1 MHSNDNEF
9 AFIVSVT
16 PSTTVRAGWNVVEEF
31 HDICCGGGWTNF
43 KSGRTGSGAGIAGA
57 SRIVVGGVRPQRD
70 ERSKVRAVR
79 GDQILNARL
88 LAPKP
93 ARTPEPAR
101 ALGGWIEAVVEEGSP
116 PRVPAGALRIYFA
129 GGAYCQISSAGE
141 TALAAELL
149 GRLGAKR

>member
-1 MHSNDNEF
+1 MTGWVFSVQLFHLLLHVRYL
-9 AFIVSVT
+9 AHLSVT
-16 PSTTVRAGWNVVEEF
+16 PSTTIRAGWNVVEEF

-93 ARTPEPAR
+93 ASASR
-101 ALGGWIEAVVEEGSP
+101 AGKVV
-116 PRVPAGALRIYFA
+116 
-129 GGAYCQISSAGE
+129 
-141 TALAAELL
+141 
-149 GRLGAKR
+149 AKRRPGHRGGQEHCGVD